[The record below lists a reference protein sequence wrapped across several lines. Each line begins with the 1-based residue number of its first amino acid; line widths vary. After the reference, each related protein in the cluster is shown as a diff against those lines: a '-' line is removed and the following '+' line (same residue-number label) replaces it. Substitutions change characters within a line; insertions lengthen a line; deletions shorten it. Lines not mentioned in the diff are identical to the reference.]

1 MTPRRAVVAL
11 TFSAFAFA
19 ACGSDIPTM
28 SDRAARELA
37 SHVADV
43 RAAIAAGDPEAA
55 NDELSDLHL
64 VVVNMV
70 GREEITKGKGESI
83 LAAARDVDVAL
94 GLMSPSTTTTL
105 PTFDED
111 DDDEGNGNGHGKG
124 KGKDKGGDD

>member
-1 MTPRRAVVAL
+1 MTRRGGVLFLLFGAL
-11 TFSAFAFA
+11 MLG
-19 ACGSDIPTM
+19 ACGGGIPTM
-28 SDRAARELA
+28 SDHAASELA

-70 GREEITKGKGESI
+70 GRGAITKSKGEAI
-83 LAAARDVDVAL
+83 LAAARDVDIAL

-105 PTFDED
+105 PIFDED
-111 DDDEGNGNGHGKG
+111 DDEDDEGNGKGHGKG
-124 KGKDKGGDD
+124 KGKD